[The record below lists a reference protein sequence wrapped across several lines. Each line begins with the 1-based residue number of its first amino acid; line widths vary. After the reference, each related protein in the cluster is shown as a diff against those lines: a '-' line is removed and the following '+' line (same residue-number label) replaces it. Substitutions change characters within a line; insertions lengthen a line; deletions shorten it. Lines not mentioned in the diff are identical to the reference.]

1 MHKYLLKGLFQSE
14 RNEEIMQIMEN
25 KEVAFKNCVPFPDFT
40 DCIYEIEN
48 TEIDNSENSDVV
60 MPMYNLI
67 EYSNNYS
74 KTSENLWQYYKD
86 ELALNDAGAT
96 ADFCA
101 SDNSVLFKF
110 KQKITGK
117 TAVNG
122 RKDFEIVLSLK
133 YLSNFE
139 NSWIVLNWLWNQSS
153 FNLVWKMCVF

>member
-25 KEVAFKNCVPFPDFT
+25 KEVAFKNCVPFI
-40 DCIYEIEN
+40 DCIYEIQN
-48 TEIDNSENSDVV
+48 TEIDNSENIDVV

-74 KTSENLWQYYKD
+74 KTSESLWQYYKD

-110 KQKITGK
+110 KQKITAK
-117 TAVNG
+117 TGVNG

-133 YLSNFE
+133 YLSNFWE
-139 NSWIVLNWLWNQSS
+139 LLNCL
-153 FNLVWKMCVF
+153 

>member
-1 MHKYLLKGLFQSE
+1 
-14 RNEEIMQIMEN
+14 MEN
-25 KEVAFKNCVPFPDFT
+25 KEVAFKNCVPFI
-40 DCIYEIEN
+40 DCIYEIQN
-48 TEIDNSENSDVV
+48 TEIDNSENIDVV

-74 KTSENLWQYYKD
+74 KTSESLWQYYKD

>member
-1 MHKYLLKGLFQSE
+1 
-14 RNEEIMQIMEN
+14 MEN
-25 KEVAFKNCVPFPDFT
+25 KEVAFKNCVPFI
-40 DCIYEIEN
+40 DCIYEIQN
-48 TEIDNSENSDVV
+48 TEIDNSENIDVV

-74 KTSENLWQYYKD
+74 KTSESLWQYCKD
-86 ELALNDAGAT
+86 EIALTDACAT

-110 KQKITGK
+110 KQKITAK

>member
-14 RNEEIMQIMEN
+14 RNEEIMQIIEN
-25 KEVAFKNCVPFPDFT
+25 KDVAFKNCVPFT

-48 TEIDNSENSDVV
+48 TEIDNSENIDVV

-74 KTSENLWQYYKD
+74 KTSESLWQYCKD
-86 ELALNDAGAT
+86 ELALTDACAT

-117 TAVNG
+117 TAING

-133 YLSNFE
+133 YLSNFWE
-139 NSWIVLNWLWNQSS
+139 LLN
-153 FNLVWKMCVF
+153 CV

>member
-1 MHKYLLKGLFQSE
+1 
-14 RNEEIMQIMEN
+14 MEN
-25 KEVAFKNCVPFPDFT
+25 KEVAFKNCVPFI
-40 DCIYEIEN
+40 DCIYEIQN
-48 TEIDNSENSDVV
+48 TEIDNSENIDVV

-74 KTSENLWQYYKD
+74 KTSESLWQYCKD
-86 ELALNDAGAT
+86 EIALTDACAT

-110 KQKITGK
+110 KQKITAK

-133 YLSNFE
+133 YLSNFWE
-139 NSWIVLNWLWNQSS
+139 LLNCL
-153 FNLVWKMCVF
+153 